1 MKYKLEE
8 QETMIHYDPFDKKWL
23 YETSYAPHI
32 KNILDL
38 LSESPDAFINI
49 KKDFDEDHNVVHIS
63 VTASNVD
70 SIPMPANKF
79 GKSMLPKKKRELTTA
94 QREKLNQ
101 QLAKGRKTQGID

>member
-8 QETMIHYDPFDKKWL
+8 QETIIHYDPFEKRWH

-38 LSESPDAFINI
+38 LSESPDAFIDI
-49 KKDFDEDHNVVHIS
+49 KKDIDEEGNVSHIS
-63 VTASNVD
+63 VTASNVE

-79 GKSMLPKKKRELTTA
+79 GKTMLPKKKRELTAA